1 MKMASRTQRQLN
13 SKGSKV
19 RHQDHQVHRPRN
31 TKKYTDEVRE
41 GSIIPAGAGGARVK
55 NVERR
60 QPCTAQPPSLLGMM
74 RNASYACS
82 EIHHSLL
89 MISELVLFVL

>member
-1 MKMASRTQRQLN
+1 MASRTQRQLN

-41 GSIIPAGAGGARVK
+41 GSIIPVGAGAGARVR

-60 QPCTAQPPSLLGMM
+60 KPSTAQPPSLLGMM
-74 RNASYACS
+74 RNSSYACS
-82 EIHHSLL
+82 KIHHTLL
-89 MISELVLFVL
+89 MKSELVLFVL

>member
-41 GSIIPAGAGGARVK
+41 GSIIPEGVGGMCEKRGEEETPHSSASVT
-55 NVERR
+55 VGDDEER
-60 QPCTAQPPSLLGMM
+60 LL
-74 RNASYACS
+74 C
-82 EIHHSLL
+82 L
-89 MISELVLFVL
+89 